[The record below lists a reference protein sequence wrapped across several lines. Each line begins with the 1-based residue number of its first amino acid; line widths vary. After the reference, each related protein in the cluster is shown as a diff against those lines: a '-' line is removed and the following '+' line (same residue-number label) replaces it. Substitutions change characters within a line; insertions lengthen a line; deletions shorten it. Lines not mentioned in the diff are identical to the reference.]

1 VRCTRVL
8 LVDDHDRVRAGVRA
22 LLRPLSD
29 LEVVGEA
36 VDGDQAVVL
45 AQRLKPDV
53 VLMDVS
59 MPSMDGIEATRR
71 IRALDPSIRVI
82 VVTASCGRER
92 EAYGAGAAGHVLKD
106 ARPDE
111 LISSLRHAHA

>member
-1 VRCTRVL
+1 VL

-36 VDGDQAVVL
+36 ADGGQAVLL
-45 AQRLKPDV
+45 AQRLRPDV
-53 VLMDVS
+53 VLMDLS
-59 MPSMDGIEATRR
+59 MPGMDGLEATRR
-71 IRALDPSIRVI
+71 IRALDPGIRVV
-82 VVTASCGRER
+82 VVTATCGRER
-92 EAYGAGAAGHVLKD
+92 DAYGAGASGHVLKD

-111 LISSLRHAHA
+111 LIGSLRHARA

>member
-1 VRCTRVL
+1 MGRTRVL
-8 LVDDHDRVRAGVRA
+8 LVDDHARVRAGVRA
-22 LLRPLSD
+22 LLRPLAD
-29 LEVVGEA
+29 FEVVGEA
-36 VDGDQAVVL
+36 ADGDQAVLL
-45 AQRLKPDV
+45 AERLRPDV

-71 IRALDPSIRVI
+71 IRALDPSIRVV

-92 EAYGAGAAGHVLKD
+92 EAYRAGAAGHVLKD

-111 LISSLRHAHA
+111 LIGSLRHAHA

>member
-1 VRCTRVL
+1 LPRIRVL
-8 LVDDHDRVRAGVRA
+8 LVDDHARVRAGIRA
-22 LLRPLSD
+22 LLRPLTEF
-29 LEVVGEA
+29 EVIGEA
-36 VDGDQAVVL
+36 ADGDQALLL
-45 AQRLKPDV
+45 AERLKPDV

-59 MPSMDGIEATRR
+59 MPTMDGIEATRR
-71 IRALDPSIRVI
+71 ICALDPSIRVV

-111 LISSLRHAHA
+111 LIGSLRHAPA